1 MISELARYYKGAYQI
16 SYMMDQ
22 TFRDILFWYR
32 LHEREII
39 EESIISKL
47 GKDKPIPSRKKM
59 KRMVDKEIEKRKREV
74 AG

>member
-16 SYMMDQ
+16 IDMMKK

-47 GKDKPIPSRKKM
+47 KDKPMPSRKRL
-59 KRMVDKEIEKRKREV
+59 KRMVDKEIEKRKAEV
-74 AG
+74 LL